1 MELQT
6 LKVTT
11 REVGGKSGARA
22 VRVTGAMPCVLYGG
36 EAGAVSLKLNAHE
49 FEQMIAHNR
58 SGEHA
63 LVNLEVSDN
72 PTLSTPALLKNIQH
86 HPVRGYAIHADF
98 LRIRLDEKITTSVTV
113 KLVGQA
119 PGISEGGVVDFQ
131 CREIEV
137 ECLALD
143 VPDHILCDVS
153 SLHLNQSIHVSDL
166 VVNERVTILTESDRP
181 VAAVLAPR
189 VAKETAEGEGEA
201 AAAEPVVLTERKK
214 EEAAPA
220 PKKK

>member
-6 LKVTT
+6 LKVMT

-22 VRVTGAMPCVLYGG
+22 VRVTGELPCVLYGG
-36 EAGAVSLKLNAHE
+36 EAGAISLKLNAHE

-72 PTLSTPALLKNIQH
+72 PTLSTPALLKTIQH
-86 HPVRGYAIHADF
+86 HPIRGHAIHADF
-98 LRIRLDEKITTSVTV
+98 LRIRLDVKITTTVPV

-119 PGISEGGVVDFQ
+119 PGISEGGVLDCQ
-131 CREIEV
+131 CREVEV

-143 VPDHILCDVS
+143 VPDHIVCDVS
-153 SLHLNQSIHVSDL
+153 SLHLNQSIHVSEL
-166 VVNERVTILTESDRP
+166 KTNERVMILTEGDRP

-189 VAKETAEGEGEA
+189 VAKDEEEAEGGE

>member
-11 REVGGKSGARA
+11 REASGKCGARA

-49 FEQMIAHNR
+49 FAQMIAHSR

-63 LVNLEVSDN
+63 LVNLEVADN
-72 PTLSTPALLKNIQH
+72 PALSTPALLKAVQH
-86 HPVRGYAIHADF
+86 HPIRGHAVHADF
-98 LRIRLDEKITTSVTV
+98 LRIRLDEKITTSVAV
-113 KLVGQA
+113 KFVGQA
-119 PGISEGGVVDFQ
+119 PGISEGGVLDCQ

-143 VPDHILCDVS
+143 VPEHILCDVS
-153 SLHLNQSIHVSDL
+153 SLHLNQSIHVADL
-166 VVNERVTILTESDRP
+166 KTNERVTILTESDRV
-181 VAAVLAPR
+181 VAAILAPR
-189 VAKETAEGEGEA
+189 TAKETEEGEGEGS
-201 AAAEPVVLTERKK
+201 AEPVVLTERKK
-214 EEAAPA
+214 DDDAAPA
-220 PKKK
+220 KKK